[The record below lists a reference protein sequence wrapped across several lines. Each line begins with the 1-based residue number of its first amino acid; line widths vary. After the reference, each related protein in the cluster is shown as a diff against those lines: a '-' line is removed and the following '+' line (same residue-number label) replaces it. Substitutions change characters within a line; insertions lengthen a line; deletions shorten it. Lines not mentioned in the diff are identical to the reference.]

1 MNEHRLFLQALNLAL
16 QLSEVGSVIME
27 VRYYTGINEV
37 VVSFWENKTATVK
50 VRYNL
55 SALDLMQIVIEVIR
69 KETGGSKNEN

>member
-1 MNEHRLFLQALNLAL
+1 MNEHTLFLQALNLAL

-69 KETGGSKNEN
+69 KETGGK

>member
-1 MNEHRLFLQALNLAL
+1 MNEHTLFLQALNLAL

-37 VVSFWENKTATVK
+37 VVSVWENKTATVK

-69 KETGGSKNEN
+69 KETGGGENEN

>member
-1 MNEHRLFLQALNLAL
+1 MSEHTLFLQALNLAL

-50 VRYNL
+50 VGYNL
-55 SALDLMQIVIEVIR
+55 
-69 KETGGSKNEN
+69 

>member
-1 MNEHRLFLQALNLAL
+1 MNEHTLFLQALNLAL

-50 VRYNL
+50 VGYNL

>member
-1 MNEHRLFLQALNLAL
+1 MNEHTLFLQALNLAL

-69 KETGGSKNEN
+69 KETGGGENEN